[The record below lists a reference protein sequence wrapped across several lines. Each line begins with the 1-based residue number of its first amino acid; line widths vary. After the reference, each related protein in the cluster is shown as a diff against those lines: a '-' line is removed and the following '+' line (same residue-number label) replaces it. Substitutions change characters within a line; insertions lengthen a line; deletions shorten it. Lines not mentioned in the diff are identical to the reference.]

1 MKFFCKL
8 ITIIFT
14 VCVVQCRETVRNPK
28 SVKVNDKIIY
38 DCVDINKQP
47 SLSHPLLQNH
57 KIQLK
62 PSFSI
67 SKPKDKS
74 KSKIQSNKII
84 ECSDGTVPILKYTNV
99 FVTNAQ
105 HWAKKH
111 FSPFTI
117 DSRGTHIAGVRAL
130 PYQGPYHGVT
140 ALMSVHDLNISVDQ
154 ASYTNIY
161 VGSGVSDK
169 VNFLQIGWMVNPAL
183 FGDSRTWSYGFWKG
197 VNGTGCYNTI
207 CPGFIQVS
215 RTDPLSIPI
224 PYPRKGDRA
233 IYISILQD
241 KKTGNW
247 WAIHVNYHAPDL
259 NIGYWPKEVFDLIGT
274 NADMV
279 GVLGVVQASPSG
291 KSPPMANYFYVDLK
305 FAGVRASQD
314 QGPYHASAVSDKV
327 NFIQTGWMVN
337 PTLFGDGRPWS
348 YGLWKGI
355 NRTGCYNTICPG
367 FIQVSKTD
375 PLSIPLSP
383 LPKGEIGTYLS
394 IKQDK
399 ETGNWWAADVKY
411 NGHGMNIGYWP
422 KELFDLIST
431 NAGMVGVTG
440 AVQASPSGKSPPMG
454 NGYLPTKNE
463 MGSARVRDANI
474 IDSNFKVIGSKKYKL
489 EKILDSDKC
498 YGLRDGRKK
507 SFDEGTYVLFTYG
520 GPGGDSCGV

>member
-291 KSPPMANYFYVDLK
+291 KSPPM
-305 FAGVRASQD
+305 G
-314 QGPYHASAVSDKV
+314 
-327 NFIQTGWMVN
+327 
-337 PTLFGDGRPWS
+337 
-348 YGLWKGI
+348 
-355 NRTGCYNTICPG
+355 
-367 FIQVSKTD
+367 
-375 PLSIPLSP
+375 
-383 LPKGEIGTYLS
+383 
-394 IKQDK
+394 
-399 ETGNWWAADVKY
+399 
-411 NGHGMNIGYWP
+411 NGH
-422 KELFDLIST
+422 
-431 NAGMVGVTG
+431 
-440 AVQASPSGKSPPMG
+440 
-454 NGYLPTKNE
+454 LPTKHE
-463 MGSARVRDANI
+463 KESARIENVEI
-474 IDSNFKVIGSKKYKL
+474 IDSQFKAVGSRKYKL
-489 EKILDSDKC
+489 EKLLDSNKC
-498 YGLRDGRKK
+498 YGLRAREDLPLH
-507 SFDEGTYVLFTYG
+507 DLFTYG
-520 GPGGDSCGV
+520 GPGGDSCGI